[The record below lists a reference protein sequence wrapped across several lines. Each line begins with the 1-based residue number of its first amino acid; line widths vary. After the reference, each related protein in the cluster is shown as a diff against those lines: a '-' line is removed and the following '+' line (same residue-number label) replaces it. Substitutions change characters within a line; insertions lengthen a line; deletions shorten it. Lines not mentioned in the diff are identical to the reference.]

1 MARKKDYSKERMA
14 LYDKF
19 VEVFNETDGEMPGDE
34 ILSAIADFAG
44 VTVAYVSRLAGLDQ
58 ERVLFAFFDLLVGAA
73 QKAKR
78 NAERRREADEVQGLC
93 YVSGGGR

>member
-19 VEVFNETDGEMPGDE
+19 VEVFNEMDGEMPGDE

-44 VTVAYVSRLAGLDQ
+44 ATVAYVSMLAGLDQ

-73 QKAKR
+73 QKAK
-78 NAERRREADEVQGLC
+78 AEYGEETG
-93 YVSGGGR
+93 S

>member
-1 MARKKDYSKERMA
+1 MDKNEKLKRKKDYSKERMA

-44 VTVAYVSRLAGLDQ
+44 ATVAYVSRFAGLDQ

-73 QKAKR
+73 QKAK
-78 NAERRREADEVQGLC
+78 AEYGEEKG
-93 YVSGGGR
+93 S

>member
-44 VTVAYVSRLAGLDQ
+44 VTGWRGLT
-58 ERVLFAFFDLLVGAA
+58 
-73 QKAKR
+73 
-78 NAERRREADEVQGLC
+78 RRGCCSLSLTC
-93 YVSGGGR
+93 

>member
-1 MARKKDYSKERMA
+1 MAKKKDYSKERMA

-44 VTVAYVSRLAGLDQ
+44 ATVAYVSMLAGLDQ

-73 QKAKR
+73 QKAK
-78 NAERRREADEVQGLC
+78 AEYGEETG
-93 YVSGGGR
+93 S

>member
-34 ILSAIADFAG
+34 ILSAIAGFAC
-44 VTVAYVSRLAGLDQ
+44 VTVAYVSRMVGMDQ

-73 QKAKR
+73 QKAK
-78 NAERRREADEVQGLC
+78 AEYGEEKG
-93 YVSGGGR
+93 S

>member
-44 VTVAYVSRLAGLDQ
+44 ATVACVSRMVGMDQ

-73 QKAKR
+73 QKAK
-78 NAERRREADEVQGLC
+78 AECGEEKG
-93 YVSGGGR
+93 S

>member
-44 VTVAYVSRLAGLDQ
+44 VTVAYVSRMVGMDQ

-73 QKAKR
+73 QKAK
-78 NAERRREADEVQGLC
+78 EECLEEKG
-93 YVSGGGR
+93 S

>member
-19 VEVFNETDGEMPGDE
+19 VEVFNEMDGEMPGDE

-44 VTVAYVSRLAGLDQ
+44 VTVAYVSRMVGMDQ

-73 QKAKR
+73 QKVK
-78 NAERRREADEVQGLC
+78 AEYGEEKG
-93 YVSGGGR
+93 S

>member
-44 VTVAYVSRLAGLDQ
+44 ATVAYVSMMVGMDQ

-73 QKAKR
+73 QKAK
-78 NAERRREADEVQGLC
+78 EECLEEKE
-93 YVSGGGR
+93 S

>member
-34 ILSAIADFAG
+34 ILSAIAGFAG
-44 VTVAYVSRLAGLDQ
+44 ATVAYVSRMVGMDQ

-73 QKAKR
+73 QKAK
-78 NAERRREADEVQGLC
+78 AECGEEKG
-93 YVSGGGR
+93 S

>member
-1 MARKKDYSKERMA
+1 MDKNEKLKRKKDYSKERMA

-19 VEVFNETDGEMPGDE
+19 VEVFNETGGEMPGDE

-73 QKAKR
+73 QKAK
-78 NAERRREADEVQGLC
+78 EECGEEKG
-93 YVSGGGR
+93 S

>member
-34 ILSAIADFAG
+34 ILSL
-44 VTVAYVSRLAGLDQ
+44 SRTS
-58 ERVLFAFFDLLVGAA
+58 RVLQWRMCHGWRGLT
-73 QKAKR
+73 
-78 NAERRREADEVQGLC
+78 RRGCCSLSLTC
-93 YVSGGGR
+93 W

>member
-19 VEVFNETDGEMPGDE
+19 VEVFNETEGEMPGDE

-44 VTVAYVSRLAGLDQ
+44 VAVAYVSRMVGMDQ

-73 QKAKR
+73 QKAK
-78 NAERRREADEVQGLC
+78 EECLEEKG
-93 YVSGGGR
+93 S

>member
-44 VTVAYVSRLAGLDQ
+44 VTVAYVSMLAGLDQ

-73 QKAKR
+73 QKAK
-78 NAERRREADEVQGLC
+78 AEYGEEKG
-93 YVSGGGR
+93 S

>member
-1 MARKKDYSKERMA
+1 MDKNEKLKRKKDYSKERMA

-19 VEVFNETDGEMPGDE
+19 VEVFNETDGAMPGDE

-58 ERVLFAFFDLLVGAA
+58 ERVLFAFFDLLVGVA
-73 QKAKR
+73 QKAK
-78 NAERRREADEVQGLC
+78 EECGEEKG
-93 YVSGGGR
+93 S

>member
-19 VEVFNETDGEMPGDE
+19 VEVFNEMDGEMPGDE
-34 ILSAIADFAG
+34 RLSVIADFAG

-73 QKAKR
+73 QKAK
-78 NAERRREADEVQGLC
+78 AEYGEEKG
-93 YVSGGGR
+93 S

>member
-44 VTVAYVSRLAGLDQ
+44 ATVAYVSMLAGFDQ

-73 QKAKR
+73 QKTK
-78 NAERRREADEVQGLC
+78 EECLEEKG
-93 YVSGGGR
+93 S

>member
-1 MARKKDYSKERMA
+1 MDKKNEKLKRKKDYSKERMA

-73 QKAKR
+73 QKAK
-78 NAERRREADEVQGLC
+78 EECLEEKG
-93 YVSGGGR
+93 S

>member
-1 MARKKDYSKERMA
+1 MEKKKDYSKERMA

-44 VTVAYVSRLAGLDQ
+44 ATVAYVSMLAGLDQ

-73 QKAKR
+73 QKAK
-78 NAERRREADEVQGLC
+78 AEYGEETG
-93 YVSGGGR
+93 S